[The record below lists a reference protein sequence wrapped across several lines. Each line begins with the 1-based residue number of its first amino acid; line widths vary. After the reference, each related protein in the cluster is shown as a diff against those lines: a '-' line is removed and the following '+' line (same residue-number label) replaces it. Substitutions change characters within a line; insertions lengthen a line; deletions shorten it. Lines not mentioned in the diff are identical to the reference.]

1 MKTIQQA
8 TVRHMQGGVARLAVS
23 SVRSDE
29 VTTKYLHVTSPRRVA
44 VSPRRAAAKCAAERD
59 IVLVMNSSN

>member
-1 MKTIQQA
+1 
-8 TVRHMQGGVARLAVS
+8 MQGGVARLAVS

-29 VTTKYLHVTSPRRVA
+29 VTSKYLHVTSPRRVA